1 MIGAQKVVVVMPAYN
16 AAGTLERTYNEI
28 PFNIVDEVILVD
40 DGSEDNT
47 VRLAQNLGIKHIVEH
62 EANKGYGANQ
72 KTCYKKALTQ
82 GADIIL
88 MLHPDYQY
96 TPKLIPAKCH

>member
-72 KTCYKKALTQ
+72 KTCYKKALAQ